1 MPDPAEDGKH
11 IDPTKCDTS
20 FYPKSVCQCEVHEAC
35 AVHVSGCQNGCSSA
49 ELDTLASF
57 LGCYVKGNPSDEDNC
72 GPQHLHPCIKSSGL
86 DSTAMTTCIKNPKA
100 YNPVVVEAYQKS
112 EKIQTYPYAVVN
124 GKIQPQGIDATE
136 LAKPHILAH
145 IWKCCRRGR
154 GAYSSARVS
163 LQPTACTWTRAWCT
177 GRRIGRRWR
186 GALLSVGARRR
197 RACGKEQRR
206 VRRDRRHR

>member
-1 MPDPAEDGKH
+1 MFRAAPLFLLATTAVQAALVPVEMYTHVWWSGCSDDKTALASVLSSKSNLSSQLNFTLFPVPDPPEDGKH

-35 AVHVSGCQNGCSSA
+35 AVHVSGCQNGCSGA

-112 EKIQTYPYAVVN
+112 KKIQTYPYAVVN

-136 LAKPHILAH
+136 LAKALCKA
-145 IWKCCRRGR
+145 
-154 GAYSSARVS
+154 GADK
-163 LQPTACTWTRAWCT
+163 AC
-177 GRRIGRRWR
+177 
-186 GALLSVGARRR
+186 
-197 RACGKEQRR
+197 
-206 VRRDRRHR
+206 